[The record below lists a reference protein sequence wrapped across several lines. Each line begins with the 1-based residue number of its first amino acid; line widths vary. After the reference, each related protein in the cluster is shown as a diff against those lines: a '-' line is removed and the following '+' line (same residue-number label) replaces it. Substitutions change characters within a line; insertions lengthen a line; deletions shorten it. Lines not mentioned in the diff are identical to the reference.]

1 MTASLHH
8 SHIFAGDLSATV
20 AWWREM
26 LGGEV
31 VFDGEF
37 GGARNVFMR
46 VGEGRLHIY
55 DQPPPIG
62 NRDSDRGRGAVHH
75 LGVCCDDLPALV
87 AEMRA
92 KGVEFRN
99 DIREFGNWRY
109 IMCAAPDNVLV
120 ELFQADADLTPPELA
135 AYLAGGPVT
144 P

>member
-1 MTASLHH
+1 MPMTASLHH
-8 SHIFAGDLSATV
+8 SHIFASDISATM

-55 DQPPPIG
+55 DQAP
-62 NRDSDRGRGAVHH
+62 RDEGRGAVHH
-75 LGVCCDDLPALV
+75 LGVYCDDLPVLV
-87 AEMRA
+87 AAMRA
-92 KGVEFRN
+92 KGVTFRG

-109 IMCAAPDNVLV
+109 IMCAAPDNVLL
-120 ELFQADADLTPPELA
+120 ELFQA
-135 AYLAGGPVT
+135 
-144 P
+144 

>member
-8 SHIFAGDLSATV
+8 SHIFASDISATV

-46 VGEGRLHIY
+46 VGEGRLNIY
-55 DQPPPIG
+55 DQAP
-62 NRDSDRGRGAVHH
+62 RDEGRGAVHH
-75 LGVCCDDLPALV
+75 LGICCADLPALV
-87 AEMRA
+87 AAMRA
-92 KGVEFRN
+92 KGVAFRG

-109 IMCAAPDNVLV
+109 IMCAAPDNVLL

-135 AYLAGGPVT
+135 AYLSGQ
-144 P
+144 

>member
-8 SHIFAGDLSATV
+8 AHIFATDIGATV
-20 AWWREM
+20 AWWQEM

-46 VGEGRLHIY
+46 VGEGRLNIY
-55 DQPPPIG
+55 DQPPPEFQPG
-62 NRDSDRGRGAVHH
+62 QGRSTVHH
-75 LGVCCDDLPALV
+75 LGICCDNLPALV
-87 AEMRA
+87 TAMAA
-92 KGVEFRN
+92 KGVAFRS

-109 IMCAAPDNVLV
+109 IMCAAPDNVLL

-135 AYLAGGPVT
+135 AYLADR
-144 P
+144 